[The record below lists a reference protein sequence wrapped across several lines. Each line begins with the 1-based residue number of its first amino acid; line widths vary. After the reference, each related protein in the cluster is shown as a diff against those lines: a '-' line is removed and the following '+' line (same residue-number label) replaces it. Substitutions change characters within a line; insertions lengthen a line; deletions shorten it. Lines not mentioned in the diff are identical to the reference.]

1 MAVAISTDATG
12 ERVCCAVIA
21 FAVAKTA
28 IATGLKLFGWPVAPI
43 FTPVT
48 SSLCVKGWSSRSIF
62 DASNYLEVRAFVS
75 RKKELSKMKL
85 AKVLLVA
92 VCLLVAFAGRVTH
105 AQGCASGQDAA
116 VECFVGNAVRTNII
130 AIQFGMTMQQF
141 KGYGVSVSKI
151 VQSQPTSLAI
161 VGLAS
166 AVADALPPTNAD
178 GSANQAAQSAA
189 MNSIVDAGIANGF
202 LNLPAETNAQ
212 DLKWFSL
219 DLVRAMNANNGILL
233 SPGTML
239 RVIDSYVVSSMTNG
253 TVNWTLANSGIAT
266 MMNSLASTGFL
277 KLPPAITPVQARQF
291 AQSLAQITF
300 SYRTA
305 TNRSSL

>member
-1 MAVAISTDATG
+1 
-12 ERVCCAVIA
+12 
-21 FAVAKTA
+21 
-28 IATGLKLFGWPVAPI
+28 
-43 FTPVT
+43 
-48 SSLCVKGWSSRSIF
+48 
-62 DASNYLEVRAFVS
+62 
-75 RKKELSKMKL
+75 
-85 AKVLLVA
+85 
-92 VCLLVAFAGRVTH
+92 
-105 AQGCASGQDAA
+105 
-116 VECFVGNAVRTNII
+116 
-130 AIQFGMTMQQF
+130 MQQF

-151 VQSQPTSLAI
+151 VPSQPTSLAI

-166 AVADALPPTNAD
+166 AVADALPPINAD